1 MNDVAI
7 ERVTCQSTT
16 GLQVILAP
24 APTDP
29 TGLVILSEPLLRSQ
43 GSNKYNNQEGYS
55 ACIASISLAPWR

>member
-16 GLQVILAP
+16 GPQVIPAS

-29 TGLVILSEPLLRSQ
+29 TGPVILPVPLLRSQ
-43 GSNKYNNQEGYS
+43 GSNKYNNQ
-55 ACIASISLAPWR
+55 